1 MSAVRTGLERPTVH
15 LFVRYPTPGLAKTRL
30 IPAIGAAAAA
40 DIHRRL
46 AERTVVTV
54 QAATLP
60 LIVRTTHEPAA
71 RFTDWLGPVATVD
84 QGEGDLGE
92 RLARVPA
99 PAILLGADIPD
110 LTPHHLTAAER
121 ALDEVPVVLGP
132 AMDGGY
138 YLLGFCAPVPFLFD
152 AIPWGTDAV
161 LAETVRRLDER
172 GVAHRL
178 LEPLRDCDRPEDL
191 AHWPDLTA

>member
-1 MSAVRTGLERPTVH
+1 MH

-30 IPAIGAAAAA
+30 IPAIGASAAA
-40 DIHRRL
+40 DVHRRL
-46 AERTVVTV
+46 AERTVATV
-54 QAATLP
+54 HAATLP
-60 LIVRTTHEPAA
+60 LVVRTTHEPAA
-71 RFTDWLGPVATVD
+71 RFTAWLGAVATVD

-110 LTPHHLTAAER
+110 LTPHHLLAAVR

-132 AMDGGY
+132 ATDGGY
-138 YLLGFCAPVPFLFD
+138 YLLGFRAPVPFLFD
-152 AIPWGTDAV
+152 TMPWGTDAV

-172 GVAHRL
+172 GVAHQL
-178 LEPLRDCDRPEDL
+178 LKPLRDCDQPEDL
-191 AHWPDLTA
+191 AHWPDLTL